1 MPECLSPLLNVEI
14 ADLGVSQ
21 ASNIVLGSD
30 GRSKLDHLLPAH
42 SPQTKK
48 LRKLKSWSEIKRV
61 MEEAREAE
69 LFRICALCEITHTA
83 A

>member
-1 MPECLSPLLNVEI
+1 MLNVEI

-48 LRKLKSWSEIKRV
+48 LRKLKTGRPFIAHLLFQEPNHELDNMIKLV
-61 MEEAREAE
+61 TPLTTHFGVAE
-69 LFRICALCEITHTA
+69 
-83 A
+83 